1 MSRIAFATLIGLA
14 GFVAYVVAAVT
25 LADRLAGAHWA
36 LQAAYFVVAG
46 MLWVIPA
53 HFLILWAGRK

>member
-1 MSRIAFATLIGLA
+1 MSRIAFAAVVGLA
-14 GFVAYVVAAVT
+14 GFFAYVVAAVT
-25 LADRLAGAHWA
+25 LADRLVGWNWA
-36 LQAAYFVVAG
+36 VQAAYFVCAG